1 VRKNGVAEHRK
12 WQGCQHRRLHR
23 GDDFAGLSANHRK
36 AKNAVVTPTDE
47 NLHEAL
53 CFVRRGGSPR
63 GAHRQPRDARD
74 DTLALSF
81 ALAQSDASEWRL
93 REHAVWNQPI
103 PRAALPSGQI
113 VPDDPKIIDGDVRK
127 L

>member
-23 GDDFAGLSANHRK
+23 GHDFAGLGANHRK

-53 CFVRRGGSPR
+53 CFVRRGGSPH

-81 ALAQSDASEWRL
+81 ALAQSDASEW
-93 REHAVWNQPI
+93 
-103 PRAALPSGQI
+103 PRAAQGRHLRRG
-113 VPDDPKIIDGDVRK
+113 
-127 L
+127 